1 MAAKSA
7 PVPQTRLQTKGPLT
21 VAINTPVIFQ
31 IDRRSHR
38 DIRCNWVP
46 GESIMSVVTPAAV
59 SAVAVRTSIRRWLIA
74 TVLLCLVVT
83 GYFDRISVAVLFTN
97 KDFQTAMGTGFNP
110 ALLGMLMTAF
120 FIPYG
125 LASLFLS
132 FTGDAFGPRRMLVAG
147 SMIWGTLMLI
157 MGSVNSYLAMLLSRI
172 CLGIAEGP
180 QFSWILKIISRWF
193 PRGEHG
199 RANTIWLA
207 GSPLGA
213 AIGFPLIIALVAA
226 FGWRTAFYL
235 LAALSILVMTP
246 LLLLIVKD
254 SPASHHI
261 TEAESQKSPRAAEL
275 WRDCSIFLR
284 DTNFWLLT
292 VCDCGEL
299 IYLWGLN
306 SWLPTYLQKVRN
318 FDLQHLGIY
327 SALPFIL
334 LFVGVILSGFLSDKF
349 GKKAILIFIGL
360 AGAAVLLYAGTVA
373 ADRNIAA
380 VIIALSSGMFGLA
393 VPATYAL
400 TQQIV
405 PPSVVASGAG
415 VINGIANT
423 VGALAPFAMGLVISA
438 TNNFDAGLMVL
449 VIGSFCC
456 SCAILPLVKRY

>member
-1 MAAKSA
+1 
-7 PVPQTRLQTKGPLT
+7 
-21 VAINTPVIFQ
+21 
-31 IDRRSHR
+31 
-38 DIRCNWVP
+38 
-46 GESIMSVVTPAAV
+46 MSVVTPAAV

-254 SPASHHI
+254 SPAGHHV

-334 LFVGVILSGFLSDKF
+334 LFVGVILSGFISDKF

>member
-1 MAAKSA
+1 MSA
-7 PVPQTRLQTKGPLT
+7 IASPT
-21 VAINTPVIFQ
+21 A
-31 IDRRSHR
+31 D
-38 DIRCNWVP
+38 
-46 GESIMSVVTPAAV
+46 
-59 SAVAVRTSIRRWLIA
+59 AVATRSSFGRWLIA
-74 TVLLCLVVT
+74 AVLLCLVLT

-125 LASLFLS
+125 VASLFLS
-132 FTGDAFGPRRMLVAG
+132 FTGDRFGPRRMLVAG
-147 SMIWGTLMLI
+147 SLIWGTLMII
-157 MGSVNSYLAMLLSRI
+157 MGSVNSYVSMLLCRI
-172 CLGIAEGP
+172 ALGIFEGP
-180 QFSWILKIISRWF
+180 QFSWILKVISRWF
-193 PRGEHG
+193 PRNEHG

-207 GSPLGA
+207 GSPLGS
-213 AIGFPLIIALVAA
+213 AIGFPLIIALVATY
-226 FGWRTAFYL
+226 GWRTTFYV
-235 LAALSILVMTP
+235 LAALSILLMAP
-246 LLLLIVKD
+246 LILLVVRD
-254 SPASHHI
+254 WPQGGASQP
-261 TEAESQKSPRAAEL
+261 EAQRTPRAAEI
-275 WRDCSIFLR
+275 WRDCGVFLK
-284 DTNFWLLT
+284 DTNFWLLV

-327 SALPFIL
+327 SSLPFVFL
-334 LFVGVILSGFLSDKF
+334 LAGVILSGYLSDKF
-349 GKKAILIFIGL
+349 GRKAILIFLGL
-360 AGAAVLLYAGTVA
+360 AGAAVLLYAGTA
-373 ADRNIAA
+373 ASDRNTAA
-380 VIIALSSGMFGLA
+380 LIIALSSGMFGLA

-405 PPSVVASGAG
+405 PQGVIASGSG

-449 VIGSFCC
+449 VVGAFCC

>member
-1 MAAKSA
+1 
-7 PVPQTRLQTKGPLT
+7 
-21 VAINTPVIFQ
+21 
-31 IDRRSHR
+31 
-38 DIRCNWVP
+38 
-46 GESIMSVVTPAAV
+46 MSVVTPAAV

>member
-1 MAAKSA
+1 MTTVTPSA
-7 PVPQTRLQTKGPLT
+7 VNT
-21 VAINTPVIFQ
+21 VAA
-31 IDRRSHR
+31 R
-38 DIRCNWVP
+38 
-46 GESIMSVVTPAAV
+46 G
-59 SAVAVRTSIRRWLIA
+59 SIRRWLIA
-74 TVLLCLVVT
+74 AVLLCVVVT

-97 KDFQTAMGTGFNP
+97 KDFQNAMGTGFNP

-125 LASLFLS
+125 IASLFLS
-132 FTGDAFGPRRMLVAG
+132 FTGDRFGPRRMLVGA
-147 SMIWGTLMLI
+147 SIFWGTLMLI
-157 MGSVNSYLAMLLSRI
+157 MGSVSSYLAMLLSRI
-172 CLGIAEGP
+172 FLGITEGP

-207 GSPLGA
+207 GSPLGS

-226 FGWRTAFYL
+226 FGWRAAFYL

-246 LLLLIVKD
+246 LLLLLVKD
-254 SPASHHI
+254 WPAGNNT
-261 TEAESQKSPRAAEL
+261 TEPTPQKSPRAAEL
-275 WRDCSIFLR
+275 WRDCGVFLR
-284 DTNFWLLT
+284 NTNFWLLT

-327 SALPFIL
+327 SSLPFIL
-334 LFVGVILSGFLSDKF
+334 LLVGVILSGFLSDKF

-373 ADRNIAA
+373 ADRTTAA
-380 VIIALSSGMFGLA
+380 LIIAVSSGMFGLTI
-393 VPATYAL
+393 PATYAL

-405 PPSVVASGAG
+405 PQKVVASGVG
-415 VINGIANT
+415 VLNGIANT

-438 TNNFDAGLMVL
+438 TNNFNAGLMVL